1 MADEDEDEELT
12 AEERAVKSLLLGGE
26 RVSKGRQRSDRD
38 DV

>member
-1 MADEDEDEELT
+1 MGDGDEEEELT
-12 AEERAVKSLLLGGE
+12 AEERAVRSLLLGGE